1 MYIEQNGLTTVMA
14 SVIVP
19 PPVFQALV
27 RDLNKIYCEVCGSSW
42 NIKRAKLG
50 KVTVNKME
58 KM

>member
-1 MYIEQNGLTTVMA
+1 MA

-27 RDLNKIYCEVCGSSW
+27 RDLNKIYCEVRGSSW